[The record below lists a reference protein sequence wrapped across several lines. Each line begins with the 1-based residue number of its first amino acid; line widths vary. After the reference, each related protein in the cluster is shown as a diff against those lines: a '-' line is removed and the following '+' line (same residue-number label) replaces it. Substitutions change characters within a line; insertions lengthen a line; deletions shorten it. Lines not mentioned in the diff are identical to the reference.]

1 MSSPEQIQRDIERT
15 RASLSYDVDRL
26 GQKVAPSQVIGRRV
40 GRVKASATSLKER
53 VMGSPDAG
61 GLRGVGGSV
70 GSGASSAKGAVG
82 SAASTVGDAASSVGD
97 AASSVGEAAAAAPQA
112 VRRQTQGNP
121 LAAGLIAFGVGWLA
135 SSLAPASQ
143 PERQLARAAEGKA
156 SELAEPMKE
165 KAQEVAQNLQEP
177 LQHSAEQ
184 VKQAATGAA
193 GDTAEQ
199 ARSAA
204 EDVREPLQS

>member
-1 MSSPEQIQRDIERT
+1 MMSSPEQIQRDIERT

-40 GRVKASATSLKER
+40 GRVKASATSLRER
-53 VMGSPDAG
+53 VMGAPDEG
-61 GLRGVGGSV
+61 GLRGVGSSV
-70 GSGASSAKGAVG
+70 GSGASSAKDAVG
-82 SAASTVGDAASSVGD
+82 SAASTVGD

-112 VRRQTQGNP
+112 VRRQTRGNP
-121 LAAGLIAFGVGWLA
+121 LAAGMIAFGVGWLA

-143 PERQLARAAEGKA
+143 KERQLARAAEDKA

-204 EDVREPLQS
+204 DEVREPLQS